1 MKLKNFAVTAL
12 AGSALLAAPQA
23 GLAQSDYPNQPVVWL
38 APSSPGSAFDI
49 VARIVTPKL
58 SEVLGQPVVV
68 ENVAGAGGTIGA
80 AKAATAK
87 PDGYTILHVNINHTS
102 GEALY
107 KSLSYNLLT
116 SFDPV
121 IRFTTSYHVYVTRKD
136 LEVNSFAEF
145 VELAK
150 KEPGKFNAATA
161 GVGSSTFMATELLK
175 AAAGIEMTHIPYEG
189 GGPALA
195 SIVAGETDF
204 YGAPFSAAKPM
215 IDAGEVKPL
224 AISSKEP
231 KSYAPGIPTVAETIP
246 GFEFASWYG
255 LVVPAGTPDEIK
267 QKIRAA
273 MVETI
278 ADPTVKAKLAELGFE
293 PIDEG
298 PEQFAA
304 FLEKEVA
311 SLKAVVQKAGIEP
324 Q

>member
-1 MKLKNFAVTAL
+1 
-12 AGSALLAAPQA
+12 
-23 GLAQSDYPNQPVVWL
+23 VWL

-49 VARIVTPKL
+49 VARIITPKL
-58 SEVLGQPVVV
+58 SEILGQPVVI

-121 IRFTTSYHVYVTRKD
+121 VRFTNSYHVYVTRKD
-136 LEVNSFAEF
+136 LEVKSFADF
-145 VELAK
+145 VALAK
-150 KEPGKFNAATA
+150 AEPGKLNYASA

-175 AAAGIEMTHIPYEG
+175 SAAGIDLTHIPYEG

-195 SIVAGETDF
+195 SVVAGETDF
-204 YGAPFSAAKPM
+204 YGAPYSAAKPM

-224 AISSKEP
+224 AISSKERKP
-231 KSYAPGIPTVAETIP
+231 YAPDLPTVSDTVP

-255 LVVPAGTPDEIK
+255 LVVPKGTPTEIRD
-267 QKIRAA
+267 KIRAA
-273 MVETI
+273 VIEAI
-278 ADPTVKAKLAELGFE
+278 ADPQVKAKLAELGFD
-293 PIDEG
+293 PVDEG

-304 FLEKEVA
+304 FLKNEVE
-311 SLKAVVQKAGIEP
+311 SLKAVVQRAGIEP
-324 Q
+324 K